1 MISIRVLTTKRL
13 RPTIVSVPAG
23 NRPTGGTTVVQR
35 RCRVWLTDPVPLVTP
50 DSTEATVRDALG
62 EVQSVLVLGGG
73 SDIGRALVTK
83 LASRRCRTVV
93 LAGRPEDDMEPVAE
107 AAAAAG
113 ATTVEMV
120 HWESTDF
127 ASHEKVIGE
136 VFDRFGDL
144 DLVYAP
150 AGILGSQEAF
160 DADPTFAAKAFDINL
175 TGLVSS
181 CIAVANRMRV
191 QGHGAIVVMG
201 SVAGVRT
208 RKDNYVY
215 GATKAG
221 LDAFAQGLGDAL
233 EDTGVR
239 VMVVRPG
246 FVHTKMTDGM
256 DEAPFS
262 TTPDAVADVIIDGL
276 AKGAETVWAPG
287 MLKFP
292 FFVFRNLPRAIWR
305 KVADR

>member
-1 MISIRVLTTKRL
+1 M
-13 RPTIVSVPAG
+13 
-23 NRPTGGTTVVQR
+23 
-35 RCRVWLTDPVPLVTP
+35 
-50 DSTEATVRDALG
+50 RDALG

-83 LASRRCRTVV
+83 LAGRRCRTVV
-93 LAGRPEDDMEPVAE
+93 LAGRPEDEMEPVAE
-107 AAAAAG
+107 AARAAG
-113 ATTVEMV
+113 ATTVEMI
-120 HWESTDF
+120 HWESTDV
-127 ASHEKVIGE
+127 ASHEKVLGE
-136 VFDRFGDL
+136 VFERFGDI

-181 CIAVANRMRV
+181 CLVVANHFRE

-208 RKDNYVY
+208 RKDNFVY

-233 EDTGVR
+233 EGTGVR

-246 FVHTKMTDGM
+246 FVHTKMTEGM
-256 DEAPFS
+256 ESAPFS
-262 TTPDAVADVIIDGL
+262 TTPDAVADQIIEGL
-276 AKGAETVWAPG
+276 AKGSETVWAPD
-287 MLKFP
+287 MLKYL
-292 FFVFRNLPRAIWR
+292 FFVFRNLPRALWR